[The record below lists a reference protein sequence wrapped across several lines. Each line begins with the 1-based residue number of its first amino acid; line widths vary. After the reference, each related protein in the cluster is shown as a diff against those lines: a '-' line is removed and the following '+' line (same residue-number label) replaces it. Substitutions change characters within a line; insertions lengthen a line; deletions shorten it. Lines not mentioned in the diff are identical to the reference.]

1 MIMEILAQLLPLVFL
16 IAIMYFIII
25 RPQQQQAKKHQAMID
40 ALSKG
45 DKIVTNGGLIVEI
58 KKVEEAF
65 LSVKLNN
72 DVVAKLDKQSVAR
85 KYEDEA

>member
-1 MIMEILAQLLPLVFL
+1 MEILAQLLPFVFL

-25 RPQQQQAKKHQAMID
+25 RPQQQQAKKHQSMID
-40 ALSKG
+40 SLSKG

>member
-1 MIMEILAQLLPLVFL
+1 MEILAQLLPFVFL
-16 IAIMYFIII
+16 IGIMYFIII

-40 ALSKG
+40 GLSKG
-45 DKIVTNGGLIVEI
+45 DKIITNGGLIVEI
-58 KKVEEAF
+58 KKVEDTF

>member
-1 MIMEILAQLLPLVFL
+1 MEIIGQLLPFVFL

-25 RPQQQQAKKHQAMID
+25 RPQQQQSKKHASMLE

-45 DKIVTNGGLIVEI
+45 DKVVTNGGLIVEI
-58 KKVEEAF
+58 KKVEDAF
-65 LSVKLNN
+65 FSVKMND
-72 DVVAKLDKQSVAR
+72 DVVVKIVKDAIAR